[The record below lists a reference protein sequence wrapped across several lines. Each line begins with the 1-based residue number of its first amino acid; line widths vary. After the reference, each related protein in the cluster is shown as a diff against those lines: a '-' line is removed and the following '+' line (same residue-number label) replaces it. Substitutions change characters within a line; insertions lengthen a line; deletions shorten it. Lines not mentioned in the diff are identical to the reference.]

1 MPTELL
7 KRSWFEGAVRVGESI
22 LALVYPEVCAVCREE
37 TATRAEG
44 YVCRT
49 CQREVRL
56 VRPPYCGRCG
66 LPPSGE
72 VTDAHTC
79 ANCRD
84 TNPPF
89 ESARAAV
96 VARGVVLD
104 VIHRFKYGGETWF
117 EPFLSGLLLRESVPE
132 LRGATW
138 AGIVPV
144 PLHPVKEREREF
156 NQAVRLARP
165 LSKATGI
172 PLRTDL
178 VRRVEPTATQTRLTR
193 EQRRDNVLKAFQP
206 VSGARLGGGAWIVF
220 DDVLTT
226 GATAGAVAQVLLDLG
241 AERVVVWSVARATL
255 DGPGAGPDPG

>member
-117 EPFLSGLLLRESVPE
+117 EPFLSGLLLREAVP
-132 LRGATW
+132 
-138 AGIVPV
+138 
-144 PLHPVKEREREF
+144 EREREF